1 MIINRN
7 NPPIIIKS
15 KSKIKLKKLLQLNN
29 MYYTYCFSIYK
40 NNKIFTFL
48 VAVLFLI
55 IIASCTNPFAPKL
68 DTDFDSGVP
77 PISDQTTIEG
87 VFQNFQYAYTFKD
100 TLIYGNLISNNF
112 TFTYRDY
119 ENGYDVNWGRV
130 DEMRTTSGLFQNS
143 QRLDLIWNNI
153 LLSTIDSLDANI
165 VRSFN
170 LNITFNPTDVVRID
184 GRVNVS
190 LKQDP
195 VSKKWQITRW
205 IDESNF

>member
-1 MIINRN
+1 LNFIF
-7 NPPIIIKS
+7 
-15 KSKIKLKKLLQLNN
+15 KLKIITSGLLLVVL
-29 MYYTYCFSIYK
+29 TFSC
-40 NNKIFTFL
+40 
-48 VAVLFLI
+48 A
-55 IIASCTNPFAPKL
+55 NPFAPKF
-68 DTDFDSGVP
+68 DEDFDSGGP

-87 VFQNFQYAYTFKD
+87 VFQNFQYSYTFKD
-100 TLIYGNLISNNF
+100 TLIYGNLITSDF

-119 ENGYDVNWGRV
+119 ENGFDVNWGR
-130 DEMRTTSGLFQNS
+130 DEEMRTTNGLFQNS

-153 LLSTIDSLDANI
+153 VLSTIDSLDANI

-195 VSKKWQITRW
+195 VSKKWRMTRW